1 MRRFLFFF
9 VLALALAFPRPSP
22 ASVVKSAYAPEGVI
36 YAWSDALG
44 APGGVGPAAEARH
57 LPDGTAVES
66 VMWFA
71 DADCEARFPGLP
83 GKLDNL
89 LGELVEA
96 GLDPELLRDL
106 KVYLLPAYNLKISGC
121 ESAGGFHLSGTTSLA
136 LAGLWWDAE
145 RNFLHELGHLLSDR
159 VLDTRGYSWTFAN
172 EKGREYL
179 KVREYPTKNPT
190 DGLSLA
196 ELPWGDRAAE
206 WFAED
211 FAYWAAVRTGHCSF
225 LERYFAS
232 CDPPGEKLLEWFDRV
247 FLKKKTERS

>member
-1 MRRFLFFF
+1 MRRVLIFLIFAFF
-9 VLALALAFPRPSP
+9 LAFPPPSP
-22 ASVVKSAYAPEGVI
+22 ASVVKSAYAPEGVF

-44 APGGVGPAAEARH
+44 APGGVGPAAEARR

-71 DADCEARFPGLP
+71 DAYCEARFPGLP
-83 GKLDNL
+83 GKLDAL
-89 LGELVEA
+89 LGELVKA
-96 GLDPELLRDL
+96 GLDPELLRGL
-106 KVYLLPAYNLKISGC
+106 KVYLLPAYGLDIRGCVGASG
-121 ESAGGFHLSGTTSLA
+121 FQLSGTTGLA

-145 RNFLHELGHLLSDR
+145 KNFLHELGHLLSDR

-179 KVREYPTKNPT
+179 KIREYPTKNPT
-190 DGLSLA
+190 DGLSQA
-196 ELPWGDRAAE
+196 GLPWEGRAAE

-232 CDPPGEKLLEWFDRV
+232 CDPPGERCWSGSTGCF
-247 FLKKKTERS
+247 